1 MSLEKFEIQLLDECS
16 DINIYT
22 IHRVGESDSEFQ
34 KFAIN
39 QKDNSKVKND
49 FYRIMAWIQK
59 IEERGAL
66 ERYFR
71 TESKFKDNVCALPI
85 DTGKIRLYVL
95 RLSDQILI
103 LGNGGIKTTP
113 TYNEDPILNKYV
125 TTLAAIDRQ
134 LSNKLKRGQLR
145 IQGKELIGI
154 ENAVF
159 QINM

>member
-1 MSLEKFEIQLLDECS
+1 MSLEKFEIQLLDECI

-39 QKDNSKVKND
+39 HKDNSKVKND

>member
-39 QKDNSKVKND
+39 HKDNSKVKND

-113 TYNEDPILNKYV
+113 TYTEDPILNKYV